1 MDLKRAYNKLNTS
14 FLAVF
19 HDSFRKPAQAT

>member
-1 MDLKRAYNKLNTS
+1 MDLKRAYNEMNAA

-19 HDSFRKPAQAT
+19 HDSFGNPAQET